1 MRSRRPP
8 KIPSRFTGGNPFGG
22 NVSQRQQPVR
32 KHRVLRRAV
41 ATNLEEHDVDRTT
54 TVKMQRM
61 KEPYGEGLASHT
73 GSESCGHDRKV
84 RYEA

>member
-1 MRSRRPP
+1 
-8 KIPSRFTGGNPFGG
+8 
-22 NVSQRQQPVR
+22 VSQRQQPVR
-32 KHRVLRRAV
+32 KHRVLLRAV
-41 ATNLEEHDVDRTT
+41 PTNLEEHDVDRTAQA
-54 TVKMQRM
+54 VKMQRM

>member
-1 MRSRRPP
+1 
-8 KIPSRFTGGNPFGG
+8 
-22 NVSQRQQPVR
+22 VSQRQQPVR

-41 ATNLEEHDVDRTT
+41 ATTFEGHDADRTT
-54 TVKMQRM
+54 TGKMQRM

-73 GSESCGHDRKV
+73 GSESCGHGRKA